1 MSFQINNLLILKKG
15 KSLKNYLKV
24 VVQYIK
30 KVIVL
35 NNVIKSI
42 ALLYEKASISD

>member
-1 MSFQINNLLILKKG
+1 MLKKG
-15 KSLKNYLKV
+15 KSLKKHLEVLIQYL
-24 VVQYIK
+24 K

-35 NNVIKSI
+35 NNGAKII

>member
-1 MSFQINNLLILKKG
+1 MLKKG
-15 KSLKNYLKV
+15 KSLKKHLKV
-24 VVQYIK
+24 LIQYIK

-35 NNVIKSI
+35 NNIIKSI